1 MRKIVAAFICL
12 GALVAYAQEI
22 PISKD
27 AREVLPA
34 AAETFEVELKD
45 IPASKQ
51 AVLYVTAWI
60 ATPKFLGYAG
70 AMKVY
75 WNGEPLTKL
84 VSRPT
89 VLKLAD
95 GRTQPALAPSLGWVV
110 PYIDDPDSYAD
121 QKQSPYF
128 LSEEGV
134 NPAVFAFALPEVF
147 DGRQEVSI
155 ESSLEDPKRVLHVR
169 DIFVRFE
176 DPKE

>member
-1 MRKIVAAFICL
+1 MKKIVVAIVCL
-12 GALVAYAQEI
+12 GALIAHAQEI

-34 AAETFEVELKD
+34 APETLSVELKD

-60 ATPKFLGYAG
+60 AAPKFLGYAG
-70 AMKVY
+70 ALKVY
-75 WNGEPLTKL
+75 WNGELLTKL
-84 VSRPT
+84 VNRPA

-95 GRTQPALAPSLGWVV
+95 GRTQPVLVPSLGWVV
-110 PYIDDPDSYAD
+110 PYIDDPDAYAD
-121 QKQSPYF
+121 QQQSPYF
-128 LSEEGV
+128 ISEEGL
-134 NPAVFAFALPEVF
+134 NPAIFAFALPEVF

-169 DIFVRFE
+169 DVFIRFE